1 MQRSRSETPLM
12 KPSPY
17 YNFQRITRYA
27 LALLCLSLNEGALSL
42 SISNV
47 KHVTRRTF
55 LTREVTDK
63 MLTIIGISTAATTFV
78 PLEAQSIEEYA
89 GSADGNVSTNRPYA
103 PPSALLPAVRLKT
116 WTDKAYNLASSLPS
130 ADKEHRYKYLSELN
144 EILSSPPKLFITEK
158 PLKRTSSSLAQ
169 ITSSVSSANK
179 DQYQLNRKGL
189 NNISDKF
196 SAMLNQADVERQWG
210 MLQYAESQREQS
222 NEMRAAFN
230 YYTQQLNFG
239 DKYVL
244 TASKQDRK
252 KMIREDN
259 IPSLTS
265 VITSDLDLRDLYRNQ
280 YLTAIE
286 DVTAEVG
293 YQVKLGGVDV
303 SDTVDLMTQAY
314 NAISQW
320 FDMISSED
328 IEEAIASVNAK

>member
-1 MQRSRSETPLM
+1 MPNLLSNKHSLKPPLF
-12 KPSPY
+12 Y
-17 YNFQRITRYA
+17 VLLR
-27 LALLCLSLNEGALSL
+27 LAAYLLTVYVFMFRRNEV
-42 SISNV
+42 ISYSMNNV
-47 KHVTRRTF
+47 KHEATRRTF
-55 LTREVTDK
+55 LTKETRDK
-63 MLTIIGISTAATTFV
+63 VLNVMGISVATTT
-78 PLEAQSIEEYA
+78 L
-89 GSADGNVSTNRPYA
+89 VSFPAESKDDYGMRSNKPYA
-103 PPSALLPAVRLKT
+103 PPSALLPVARLKI
-116 WTDKAYNLASSLPS
+116 WTDEAYDLASSLPS
-130 ADKEHRYKYLSELN
+130 ASVEQRYKQIVELN
-144 EILSSPPKLFITEK
+144 KILSSRPKLFITEK

-179 DQYQLNRKGL
+179 DQYQLNRKDL
-189 NNISDKF
+189 NSISGKF

-252 KMIREDN
+252 KMIREDS

-286 DVTAEVG
+286 DLQAEVA
-293 YQVKLGGVDV
+293 YQAKLSSD
-303 SDTVDLMTQAY
+303 SIDTLDTVDLMKQAY

-320 FDMISSED
+320 FDMISPED
-328 IEEAIASVNAK
+328 IEEAIVMVNTK